1 MHTQIQ
7 IFVNIATSNLPRRRI
22 IGLLTI
28 INDLFEAYLIGIHLG
43 IEQILMAELL
53 LSFEHTMTLT
63 CGCVEIL
70 VSLLR

>member
-1 MHTQIQ
+1 MSLKNVAQKCGV
-7 IFVNIATSNLPRRRI
+7 VNKF
-22 IGLLTI
+22 LTI
-28 INDLFEAYLIGIHLG
+28 INDLIEAYLIGIQLS

-63 CGCVEIL
+63 CGCVEVL

>member
-1 MHTQIQ
+1 MSLKNVAQKCGV
-7 IFVNIATSNLPRRRI
+7 VNKF
-22 IGLLTI
+22 LTI
-28 INDLFEAYLIGIHLG
+28 INDLIEACLIGIQLS

-63 CGCVEIL
+63 CGCVEVL

>member
-1 MHTQIQ
+1 VGGA
-7 IFVNIATSNLPRRRI
+7 FVQCGVVNKF
-22 IGLLTI
+22 LTI
-28 INDLFEAYLIGIHLG
+28 INDLNEAYLIGIQLS

-63 CGCVEIL
+63 CGCAEVL